1 MVYPKVT
8 TIFVSFSIQVIYAHY
23 AHSTVSNP
31 ESVTQSHGRVVK
43 TPTSYSEF
51 PRLDSLPRRPAILIE
66 VSRGFRQS
74 LQENSGDRTLKF
86 GHDHFLPNTF

>member
-8 TIFVSFSIQVIYAHY
+8 SIFVSFSIQVIYAHY

-31 ESVTQSHGRVVK
+31 VSVTQSHGRVVK
-43 TPTSYSEF
+43 TPTSYSGGPGF
-51 PRLDSLPRRPAILIE
+51 DYLPRRHAILIE

-74 LQENSGDRTLKF
+74 LQENSGDSTLKF
-86 GHDHFLPNTF
+86 GHDRFLPNTF